1 MQNKKNRATINYLSA
16 SLSFEEDRITYINTE
31 GKLINVMMKWE
42 DPIMSASAAYVC
54 ENGGD
59 ILEFGFGMGISA
71 DYIQSHD
78 ISSHTIC
85 EIHPQ
90 IIEKANE
97 WAKDKPNVT
106 IVEGSWYSNLDKLET
121 YDGIWWDAGFT
132 SDTQYFSSSLSQL
145 TREGTRVTWWNGHIT
160 EKNKFPFFPQDYSF
174 QKITGIKPVS
184 NDYFDEKTS
193 IYFMPKKE
201 F

>member
-1 MQNKKNRATINYLSA
+1 MPNKKNQATLNYLSA
-16 SLSFEEDRITYINTE
+16 SLSFEDDRITYINPE
-31 GKLINVMMKWE
+31 GKLINVMMEWE

-54 ENGGD
+54 EKGGD

-71 DYIQSHD
+71 NYIQSHD

-90 IIEKANE
+90 IVEKANE
-97 WAKDKPNVT
+97 WSKDKPNVT
-106 IVEGSWYSNLDKLET
+106 IVEGSWYSNLDKLKT

-132 SDTQYFSSSLSQL
+132 SDTQHFSSSLSEL
-145 TREGTRVTWWNGHIT
+145 TRKGTRVTWWNGHIT
-160 EKNKFPFFPQDYSF
+160 EKNKLPFFPQDYSF
-174 QKITGIKPVS
+174 QEVTGFKPTS

-193 IYFMPKKE
+193 IYLMPKKE